1 MNLFREFS
9 TAPAASEAYF
19 EFSDAITASS
29 FRAFEV
35 KFW

>member
-19 EFSDAITASS
+19 EFSGAITAGN
-29 FRAFEV
+29 FRALEV
-35 KFW
+35 W